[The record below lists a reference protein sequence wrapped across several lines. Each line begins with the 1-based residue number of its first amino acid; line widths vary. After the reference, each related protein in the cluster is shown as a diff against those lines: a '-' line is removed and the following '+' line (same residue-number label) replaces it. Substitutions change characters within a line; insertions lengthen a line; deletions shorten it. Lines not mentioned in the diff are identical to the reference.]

1 MTEAKVIGTVIEE
14 TNYSNN
20 GTFAMKRKIS
30 TNGVEY
36 TIVPLSSGEVL
47 AKNGVLTEEDIATL
61 KTDIKNSLLKHIEKY
76 IECRVIENEE
86 LGTIGVRADITV
98 LTDKDFKEEDN
109 D

>member
-47 AKNGVLTEEDIATL
+47 AKNGVLTEEDIAEVIAKWTGIPTARLTQDENKKL
-61 KTDIKNSLLKHIEKY
+61 KN
-76 IECRVIENEE
+76 
-86 LGTIGVRADITV
+86 
-98 LTDKDFKEEDN
+98 
-109 D
+109 